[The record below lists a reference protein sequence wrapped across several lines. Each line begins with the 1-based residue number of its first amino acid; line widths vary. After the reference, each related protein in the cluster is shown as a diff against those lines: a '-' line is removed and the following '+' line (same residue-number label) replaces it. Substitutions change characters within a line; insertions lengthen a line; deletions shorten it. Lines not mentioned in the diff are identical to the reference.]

1 MKKIKE
7 GIKKFISTIKELR
20 KTEKG
25 KAILFFGFY
34 FFFFLFIAIV
44 ARINPRYSNPV
55 DVNNNKFNN
64 NLSFSLIE
72 QANYNF
78 NYSVNVDG
86 VIYNYIGNKN
96 NSDEL
101 FTVNSVNYYKN
112 GDNYY
117 TNASGIW
124 LKTENPYVFEDF
136 LKIDRI
142 NDIFG
147 DATFVSKAK
156 YETGEVTYSYKILSA
171 SIVNKLEGINIDIEE
186 VPNEIIFSTNS
197 SGDVNKIQ
205 IVLNSYGKYKKV
217 CNNTFTITLNYSV
230 FGKVSEIVNPID

>member
-7 GIKKFISTIKELR
+7 GIKNIVSTIKELR

-44 ARINPRYSNPV
+44 ARINPRYSTQD

-78 NYSVNVDG
+78 NYNVNVDG
-86 VIYNYIGNKN
+86 VIYNYIGNRN

-124 LKTENPYVFEDF
+124 LKTENPYVFEYF
-136 LKIDRI
+136 LKLDRI
-142 NDIFG
+142 NNIFE
-147 DATFVSKAK
+147 DATFTLKFHQLFGTEFLVRLILPVPS
-156 YETGEVTYSYKILSA
+156 SYL
-171 SIVNKLEGINIDIEE
+171 
-186 VPNEIIFSTNS
+186 VPSPRTNS
-197 SGDVNKIQ
+197 
-205 IVLNSYGKYKKV
+205 VL
-217 CNNTFTITLNYSV
+217 
-230 FGKVSEIVNPID
+230 

>member
-101 FTVNSVNYYKN
+101 FTVNSVNYYK
-112 GDNYY
+112 
-117 TNASGIW
+117 
-124 LKTENPYVFEDF
+124 
-136 LKIDRI
+136 
-142 NDIFG
+142 IF
-147 DATFVSKAK
+147 
-156 YETGEVTYSYKILSA
+156 
-171 SIVNKLEGINIDIEE
+171 
-186 VPNEIIFSTNS
+186 
-197 SGDVNKIQ
+197 
-205 IVLNSYGKYKKV
+205 
-217 CNNTFTITLNYSV
+217 
-230 FGKVSEIVNPID
+230 

>member
-7 GIKKFISTIKELR
+7 GIKKIVSTIKELR

-44 ARINPRYSNPV
+44 ARINPRYSTPAS
-55 DVNNNKFNN
+55 VNNNKFN

-86 VIYNYIGNKN
+86 VIYNYVGNRN

-136 LKIDRI
+136 LEIDRI
-142 NDIFG
+142 NNIFE
-147 DATFVSKAK
+147 DATFISKTE

-171 SIVNKLEGINIDIEE
+171 SIVNKLEGIDIDIEE

-197 SGDVNKIQ
+197 SGEVNKIE
-205 IVLNSYGKYKKV
+205 IVLNSYGKYKKL
-217 CNNTFTITLNYSV
+217 CNNTFNITLNYSD

>member
-44 ARINPRYSNPV
+44 ARINPRYSTQD

-78 NYSVNVDG
+78 NYNVNVDG
-86 VIYNYIGNKN
+86 VIYNYIGNRN
-96 NSDEL
+96 NSC
-101 FTVNSVNYYKN
+101 YYC
-112 GDNYY
+112 
-117 TNASGIW
+117 
-124 LKTENPYVFEDF
+124 
-136 LKIDRI
+136 
-142 NDIFG
+142 
-147 DATFVSKAK
+147 
-156 YETGEVTYSYKILSA
+156 YK
-171 SIVNKLEGINIDIEE
+171 
-186 VPNEIIFSTNS
+186 
-197 SGDVNKIQ
+197 
-205 IVLNSYGKYKKV
+205 
-217 CNNTFTITLNYSV
+217 
-230 FGKVSEIVNPID
+230 

>member
-124 LKTENPYVFEDF
+124 LNTENPYVFEDF

-147 DATFVSKAK
+147 DATFVSKTE

-217 CNNTFTITLNYSV
+217 CNNTFTITLNYSD